1 MLKYSKVAKVAIDIS
16 PTVGG
21 HTQRGIGAYTKYLAN
36 EFKKGKWPVE
46 FKFFTSPASP
56 PPVSLIHHP
65 YFDLF
70 FHTLPVRKTAT
81 RGVTIHDVIPLVFP
95 RHFLVGIKGRFAHLL
110 QKKALK
116 NTDFI
121 ICDSETSKRDIIAKL
136 GVDPTIIEVI
146 YLAAGENF
154 KKINDKKL
162 LEHSR
167 IRLKLPEKFVLY
179 VGDVNWHKNLEGL
192 LAAIAK
198 IKTPT
203 VLVGSAIT
211 DSNIEE
217 TKIID
222 EQIRKNNLSEIITKI
237 GFLEEKDL
245 IAVYNLAEVTV
256 LPSFYE
262 GFGLPVIESMACGTP
277 VVCSN
282 IASLTEIAER
292 AAIFCNPH
300 DERDIAQKIDYVL
313 SLSPPEKE
321 KLQEKSEGAARRFS
335 WGKTAQ
341 KTVEVYQ
348 KYLRG

>member
-1 MLKYSKVAKVAIDIS
+1 MLKYSKVAKVAIDIR
-16 PTVGG
+16 PLITG
-21 HTQRGIGAYTKYLAN
+21 HAQRGIGAYTKHLTN
-36 EFKKGKWPVE
+36 EFKKGKWHLQFE
-46 FKFFTSPASP
+46 FFESPTSP

-70 FHTLPVRKTAT
+70 FHTLPIRKTTT

-95 RHFLVGIKGRFAHLL
+95 EHFPIGIRGRLALFL
-110 QKKALK
+110 QKRALK
-116 NTDFI
+116 NTDFV
-121 ICDSETSKRDIIAKL
+121 ICDSQNSKIDIEEKL
-136 GVDPTIIEVI
+136 GVSSDRIEVI

-245 IAVYNLAEVTV
+245 IAIYNLAEVTV

-313 SLSPPEKE
+313 NLSPPEKE
-321 KLQEKSEGAARRFS
+321 KLQEKSEEAARRFS